1 VRIVHAI
8 RTTRLSHGGPA
19 RSVVDMVGAMHG
31 RGHDARLITVDRSG
45 APEAWGAPGKPDV
58 FTVRAWPNERG
69 FLTPDG
75 LRTAR
80 QALAGADFLHL
91 HEVWEV
97 FNVQLAR
104 LARSLGV
111 PYCLSPR
118 GSLDDWGFGRKR
130 IRKRLFHTLLSRRMM
145 ERAAFV
151 HCTADGERAQSEVW
165 YPRGRSVIIPN
176 LLDMSPYAD
185 LPGPELAL
193 HSFGLPGDRPIL
205 LYMSRICAGKGLEF
219 IVRAMPAILRSR
231 PTTLLVIAGSGD
243 PNWEAAVRAE
253 AEDLG
258 VSPSVRFIGF
268 VGGREK
274 ASLLQ
279 TATLFL
285 LPSSHENFGNV
296 LFEAAAC
303 GAPLLVTR
311 HVATWRELNAAG
323 VARVVAQTPEEIA
336 EAALDELAL
345 DPAEWAAKSRH
356 VRDWTLTYFAGDR
369 IAGMYESAYSS
380 CIGERA

>member
-1 VRIVHAI
+1 
-8 RTTRLSHGGPA
+8 
-19 RSVVDMVGAMHG
+19 MVGAMHG

-58 FTVRAWPNERG
+58 FTVRTWPNERG

-80 QALAGADFLHL
+80 QALAGADFLHF

-279 TATLFL
+279 TATLFM

-296 LFEAAAC
+296 LFEASAC
-303 GAPLLVTR
+303 GAPLLITR

-345 DPAEWAAKSRH
+345 AKDAWQTKSRH
-356 VRDWTLTYFAGDR
+356 VRDWTLAYFAGDR
-369 IAGMYESAYSS
+369 IARMYEEAYGSF
-380 CIGERA
+380 IPNGR

>member
-1 VRIVHAI
+1 MRIVHAI

-31 RGHDARLITVDRSG
+31 RGHDARLVTVDRSG
-45 APEAWGAPGKPDV
+45 APASWGSAGTPGVFAVEAWP
-58 FTVRAWPNERG
+58 TERG
-69 FLTPDG
+69 VLTAAG

-80 QALAGADFLHL
+80 QALEGADVLHL

-104 LARSLGV
+104 LARSMGV

-176 LLDMSPYAD
+176 LLDMSPYSN

-231 PTTLLVIAGSGD
+231 PTTLLVVAGSGD
-243 PNWEAAVRAE
+243 PNWEATVRSE
-253 AEDLG
+253 AANLG
-258 VSPSVRFIGF
+258 VDSSVRFIGF

-296 LFEAAAC
+296 LFEASAC
-303 GAPLLVTR
+303 GAPLLITR

-345 DPAEWAAKSRH
+345 SAETKAEKSRL
-356 VRDWTLTYFAGDR
+356 VREWTLQYFAGDR
-369 IAGMYESAYSS
+369 IASMYEAAYGA
-380 CIGERA
+380 CLRRQA

>member
-1 VRIVHAI
+1 MVSTVETWPNQRGVI
-8 RTTRLSHGGPA
+8 TRAGLRKA
-19 RSVVDMVGAMHG
+19 RVA
-31 RGHDARLITVDRSG
+31 LSG
-45 APEAWGAPGKPDV
+45 ADV
-58 FTVRAWPNERG
+58 
-69 FLTPDG
+69 
-75 LRTAR
+75 
-80 QALAGADFLHL
+80 LHL

-104 LARSLGV
+104 LARSMGI

-130 IRKRLFHTLLSRRMM
+130 IRKRIFHFLLTRRMM
-145 ERAAFV
+145 ERASFV

-185 LPGPELAL
+185 LPGPEVAL

-219 IVRAMPAILRSR
+219 IVRAMPQILRSH
-231 PTTLLVIAGSGD
+231 PTALLVIAGSGD
-243 PNWEAAVRAE
+243 PNWEAAVRSE
-253 AEDLG
+253 AANLG
-258 VSPSVRFIGF
+258 VDSSVRFIGF
-268 VGGREK
+268 VGGPEK

-279 TATLFL
+279 AASLFL

-303 GAPLLVTR
+303 GVPLLITR
-311 HVATWRELNAAG
+311 HVATWRELNAGG
-323 VARVVAQTPEEIA
+323 VARVVAQEPREIA
-336 EAALDELAL
+336 ESALDELAL
-345 DPAEWAAKSRH
+345 SPEERLSKSRH
-356 VRDWTLTYFAGDR
+356 VRDWTLRYFAGDR
-369 IAGMYESAYSS
+369 IVRMYEEAYSQ
-380 CIGERA
+380 CLRERP

>member
-1 VRIVHAI
+1 M
-8 RTTRLSHGGPA
+8 
-19 RSVVDMVGAMHG
+19 VDMVGAMHG
-31 RGHDARLITVDRSG
+31 RGHEARLVTVDRSG
-45 APEAWGAPGKPDV
+45 APESWGSGGTPGV
-58 FTVRAWPNERG
+58 FTVEAWPNERG
-69 FLTPDG
+69 FLTAAG

-80 QALAGADFLHL
+80 RALEGADVLHL

-104 LARSLGV
+104 LARSMGV

-130 IRKRLFHTLLSRRMM
+130 LRKRLFHSLLSRRMM

-243 PNWEAAVRAE
+243 PNWEATVRAE
-253 AEDLG
+253 AANLG
-258 VSPSVRFIGF
+258 VDSSVRFIGF

-296 LFEAAAC
+296 LFEASAC
-303 GAPLLVTR
+303 GAPLLITR

-323 VARVVAQTPEEIA
+323 VARVVAQTPDEIA

-345 DPAEWAAKSRH
+345 SAEAKAEKSRH
-356 VRDWTLTYFAGDR
+356 VRDWTLRYFAGDR
-369 IAGMYESAYSS
+369 IASMYEAAYGR
-380 CIGERA
+380 CLGGQP

>member
-1 VRIVHAI
+1 MSTLA
-8 RTTRLSHGGPA
+8 T
-19 RSVVDMVGAMHG
+19 
-31 RGHDARLITVDRSG
+31 
-45 APEAWGAPGKPDV
+45 
-58 FTVRAWPNERG
+58 WPNERG
-69 FLTPDG
+69 VITSSG

-80 QALAGADFLHL
+80 AALSGADLLHL

-104 LARSLGV
+104 LARSMDI

-130 IRKRLFHTLLSRRMM
+130 IRKRVFHTLLSRRMM

-176 LLDMSPYAD
+176 LLDMSPYAE
-185 LPGPELAL
+185 LPGPDLAL

-219 IVRAMPAILRSR
+219 IVRSMPAILRSR
-231 PTTLLVIAGSGD
+231 PTALLVIAGSGD
-243 PNWEAAVRAE
+243 PNWEAAIRAE
-253 AEDLG
+253 AEGLG
-258 VSPSVRFIGF
+258 VDSSVRFIGF
-268 VGGREK
+268 VKGREK

-279 TATLFL
+279 GATLFM

-323 VARVVAQTPEEIA
+323 VARVVAQSPEEIA

-345 DPAEWAAKSRH
+345 SPEERAGKSRH
-356 VRDWTLTYFAGDR
+356 VREWTLQYFAGDR
-369 IAGMYESAYSS
+369 IASMYEAAYSQ
-380 CIGERA
+380 CLRGQG

>member
-1 VRIVHAI
+1 
-8 RTTRLSHGGPA
+8 
-19 RSVVDMVGAMHG
+19 
-31 RGHDARLITVDRSG
+31 
-45 APEAWGAPGKPDV
+45 
-58 FTVRAWPNERG
+58 
-69 FLTPDG
+69 
-75 LRTAR
+75 
-80 QALAGADFLHL
+80 
-91 HEVWEV
+91 
-97 FNVQLAR
+97 
-104 LARSLGV
+104 
-111 PYCLSPR
+111 
-118 GSLDDWGFGRKR
+118 
-130 IRKRLFHTLLSRRMM
+130 
-145 ERAAFV
+145 
-151 HCTADGERAQSEVW
+151 
-165 YPRGRSVIIPN
+165 
-176 LLDMSPYAD
+176 
-185 LPGPELAL
+185 
-193 HSFGLPGDRPIL
+193 
-205 LYMSRICAGKGLEF
+205 MSRICAGKGLEF

-243 PNWEAAVRAE
+243 PNWEAAMRAE

-258 VSPSVRFIGF
+258 VGPSVRFIGF